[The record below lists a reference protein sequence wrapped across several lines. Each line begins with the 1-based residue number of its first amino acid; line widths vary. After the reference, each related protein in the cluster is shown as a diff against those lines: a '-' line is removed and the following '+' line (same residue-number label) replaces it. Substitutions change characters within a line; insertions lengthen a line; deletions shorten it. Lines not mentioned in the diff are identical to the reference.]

1 MARKFFYAVAALVV
15 CLAAGW
21 LILNRQLLV
30 DRWQLRHYQP
40 PAEVA
45 ALATRLDLTDYAQ
58 RLFYLKDPQLQ
69 TAWHFNRVCPERE
82 SSSLVLGCYTGQQI
96 HIFMVDDPRL
106 DGVEEVTAAHE
117 ILHVAYER
125 LSGREKANL
134 KIWLSAVKE
143 GLTNQRIKKA
153 IELYANLP
161 QEQLYN
167 ELHSIFATEIRGL
180 PDWLE
185 DYYSRYFN
193 QRLSIVALSETY
205 DATFNQ
211 LSERVDELDA
221 QLRRQAEAIE
231 QTQTSLDHQLELI
244 NNQRAYL
251 SQLLE
256 SGEVGLY
263 NASID
268 GFNQQIDDYFNDSNQ
283 LQAKIDDYN
292 QLVEERNAISLEQ
305 NDLSQSLNSRHQ
317 TDQDLSL

>member
-40 PAEVA
+40 PTEVA

-82 SSSLVLGCYTGQQI
+82 SSSLVLGCYNGQQI

-125 LSGREKANL
+125 LSGRDKANL

-161 QEQLYN
+161 QDQLYN

-193 QRLSIVALSETY
+193 QRLKIVALSETY

-268 GFNQQIDDYFNDSNQ
+268 GFNHQINDYFNDSTQ